1 MISTEKVGKRIAVLR
16 KQKKLSQEQL
26 AEQLN
31 VSAQAVSKWETG
43 KSLPETATLPLLSS
57 VLGHPIDGILLPQEL
72 VVLSA
77 IYTDGNEIHDVTHYV
92 NQFVAGNRLT
102 LTVSDH
108 TFPAYLSSDRT
119 KVLLVHYE
127 TPAGIY
133 STYVLKDQLLSID
146 VHSKGHTSGKSGLE
160 FVYAS
165 YGNELTCRDVLK
177 KMKHYDFFQWEH
189 FTASHELFPSLIDNE
204 GNDYLLLLYLNTEGL
219 HALSCAEGEQIH
231 YSPDRTRL
239 YRTEPPDS
247 HYIVENV
254 GKLGFGRGMD
264 CSWAGALYSSLEA
277 QGVKTSYE
285 QVMGV
290 SGACWRIAFT
300 PVWDYSSVDALVAY
314 DYSGPACTAY
324 GLAATWANWLTP
336 EERKLEKQELM
347 NSIRKHQLP
356 IAINL
361 RVAPEWGVI
370 TGYLD
375 DGNSLLCRSYFD
387 EETFVELEDDPEFR
401 SEMTITK
408 GYLYVDQWPY
418 RVMRFDSQAEAPSEL
433 YNFYASLRVKLDSM
447 KAAENKGYQLGYKA
461 LDLWREGLLDDL
473 WYLNAESSDFRRR
486 FGVNHFCMMAL
497 TDARRSAAGYLKAS
511 LTLLQNPDEA
521 SALAE
526 MAGVYEQ
533 IHALL
538 ESFYKGMANPG
549 SIEMGAPSR
558 LLWTEEQRNQQA
570 ELLQAVSILEH
581 HGDEL
586 AEKILG
592 NHRRNAES

>member
-1 MISTEKVGKRIAVLR
+1 MINIEKVGKRIAMLR

-77 IYTDGNEIHDVTHYV
+77 LYTDGNEAHDVTHYV
-92 NQFVAGNRLT
+92 NPFVTGNRLT

-108 TFPAYLSSDRT
+108 SFPASLSSDRT
-119 KVLLVHYE
+119 KVLIVSYE
-127 TPAGIY
+127 TPSGIY

-146 VHSKGHTSGKSGLE
+146 VHSKGYTSGKSGLE
-160 FVYAS
+160 IVYAS
-165 YGNELTCRDVLK
+165 YGNELIHRDVLK
-177 KMKHYDFFQWEH
+177 KMQHYDFFQWDH

-204 GNDYLLLLYLNTEGL
+204 GNDYLLLLYLNSEGI
-219 HALSCAEGEQIH
+219 HAVSCAEGEQIH
-231 YSPDRTRL
+231 YSPERTSL
-239 YRTEPPDS
+239 YRTESP
-247 HYIVENV
+247 HNHCIAENV

-264 CSWAGALYSSLEA
+264 CSWAGAFYASLEA
-277 QGVKTSYE
+277 RGVHTSYE

-300 PVWDYSSVDALVAY
+300 PVWDYSSADALVAY
-314 DYSGPACTAY
+314 DYSASACTAY
-324 GLAATWANWLTP
+324 GLTARWADRLTP
-336 EERKLEKQELM
+336 EERKLEKQRLM
-347 NSIRKHQLP
+347 DSIRKHQLP

-370 TGYLD
+370 TGYLE

-387 EETFVELEDDPEFR
+387 EETFVELEGDPEFQ
-401 SEMTITK
+401 SEMNVTK

-418 RVMRFDSQAEAPSEL
+418 KLMYFDSQGDVPSAL
-433 YNFYASLRVKLDSM
+433 NSLYASLRVKLDSM
-447 KAAENKGYQLGYKA
+447 KADENKGYQLGYKA
-461 LDLWREGLLDDL
+461 LNVWREGLLDDL
-473 WYLNAESSDFRRR
+473 WYQNAESGDFQRR

-497 TDARRSAAGYLKAS
+497 TDARRSAADYLKAS
-511 LTLLQNPDEA
+511 LPLLQNPDEA
-521 SALAE
+521 HALAE
-526 MAGVYEQ
+526 MTGVYEQ

-538 ESFYKGMANPG
+538 ESFYKGMADPG
-549 SIEMGAPSR
+549 STELNVRPS
-558 LLWTEEQRNQQA
+558 WTKEQRSKQA
-570 ELLQAVSILEH
+570 ELLQAVGILEH
-581 HGDEL
+581 RGDEL
-586 AEKILG
+586 AEKILE
-592 NHRRNAES
+592 NTEIHRSNNN